1 MQFVD
6 EAVIEVTGGHGGKG
20 CISFRREA
28 HVPLGGPDGGD
39 GGKGG
44 SVVAF
49 ATTGAATL
57 LDHRYR
63 RIYRAEAG
71 DHGEGARK
79 AGADGPD
86 IRIPV
91 PVGTQVLD
99 EATGALLYDL
109 DEPGKEAV
117 LAAGGRGGRGNTHY
131 VTSTRQAPRIAQ
143 PGEDGEHKLL
153 RLNLKLVAD
162 VGVIG
167 LPNAGKSTLLRALTN
182 SQAKV
187 GDYPF
192 TTLVPNLGVYRYYE
206 RDIILADIPG
216 LIEGASE
223 GHGLGDRFLKH
234 VERTKV
240 LVHLISLSPDAT
252 DPLKAYQIVLD
263 ELRAWSPE
271 LATYPQI
278 VVLNKI
284 DLVTDRDELD
294 LWREEFKRLDVAEL
308 HFISGLSREGVHDI
322 MGKVATWLDDP
333 GSTTDSDG
341 AHDPGPRFEGAWD
354 RQEHGHAE
362 VRTGAAG
369 AVLSRARAPHRIPR
383 WCTSFICA
391 WVGVEH
397 QGFAASSGALL
408 VTRLR

>member
-1 MQFVD
+1 VQFVD

-28 HVPLGGPDGGD
+28 HVPLGGSDGGD

-44 SVVAF
+44 DVVAY

-63 RIYRAEAG
+63 RIYRAVNG

-79 AGADGPD
+79 HGADAPD

-91 PVGTQVLD
+91 PVGTQILD
-99 EATGALLYDL
+99 ETTGAVVFDL
-109 DEPGKEAV
+109 DEPEKEAV
-117 LAAGGRGGRGNTHY
+117 LAKGGRGGRGNTHY

-143 PGEDGEHKLL
+143 PGEEGERKTL

-206 RDIILADIPG
+206 RDIVLADIPG
-216 LIEGASE
+216 LIEGAHE

-240 LVHLISLSPDAT
+240 LVHLISLSPEAT
-252 DPLKAYQIVLD
+252 DPLKAYRVVRD
-263 ELRAWSPE
+263 ELSAWSPE

-284 DLVTDRDELD
+284 DLVPDRAELD
-294 LWREEFKRLDVAEL
+294 LWKDEFAKIGVTDL
-308 HFISGLSREGVHDI
+308 HYISGLSREGVHAI
-322 MGKVATWLDDP
+322 MGQVAHYLDDP
-333 GSTTDSDG
+333 GPVADASG
-341 AHDPGPRFEGAWD
+341 VRDPWSP
-354 RQEHGHAE
+354 
-362 VRTGAAG
+362 
-369 AVLSRARAPHRIPR
+369 I
-383 WCTSFICA
+383 
-391 WVGVEH
+391 
-397 QGFAASSGALL
+397 
-408 VTRLR
+408 

>member
-1 MQFVD
+1 MGRVFAPFLCLSDYQERRCNVQFVD

-44 SVVAF
+44 DIVVF
-49 ATTGAATL
+49 ATTSAATL

-79 AGADGPD
+79 HGADAPD
-86 IRIPV
+86 VRIPV
-91 PVGTQVLD
+91 PVGTQVID
-99 EATGALLYDL
+99 ETTGEVVHDL
-109 DEPGKEAV
+109 DEPGKEAII
-117 LAAGGRGGRGNTHY
+117 AAGGRGGRGNTHY

-143 PGEDGEHKLL
+143 PGEEGEHKTL

-216 LIEGASE
+216 LIEGAHD

-240 LVHLISLSPDAT
+240 LVHLISLSPDAA
-252 DPLKAYQIVLD
+252 DPLAAYRIVVD
-263 ELRAWSPE
+263 ELRMWSTE
-271 LATYPQI
+271 LASYPQI

-284 DLVTDRDELD
+284 DLVSDRDELD
-294 LWREEFKRLDVAEL
+294 LWREEFAKLGVTEL
-308 HFISGLSREGVHDI
+308 HFISGLSREGVHAI
-322 MGKVATWLDDP
+322 MGEVVKYLDDP
-333 GSTTDSDG
+333 TPAAAEAAPASR
-341 AHDPGPRFEGAWD
+341 DPWSP
-354 RQEHGHAE
+354 
-362 VRTGAAG
+362 
-369 AVLSRARAPHRIPR
+369 I
-383 WCTSFICA
+383 
-391 WVGVEH
+391 
-397 QGFAASSGALL
+397 
-408 VTRLR
+408 

>member
-1 MQFVD
+1 VQFVD

-44 SVVAF
+44 DVIAY
-49 ATTGAATL
+49 ATTGAQTL

-63 RIYRAEAG
+63 RIYRADNG

-79 AGADGPD
+79 AGADAID

-91 PVGTQVLD
+91 PVGTQVMD
-99 EATGALLYDL
+99 NKTGEVVYDL
-109 DEPGKEAV
+109 DEPDKEAV
-117 LAAGGRGGRGNTHY
+117 LAKGGRGGRGNTHY
-131 VTSTRQAPRIAQ
+131 ITSTRQAPRISQ
-143 PGEDGEHKLL
+143 PGEEGEHKTL

-206 RDIILADIPG
+206 RDIVLADIPG
-216 LIEGASE
+216 LIEGAHE

-240 LVHLISLSPDAT
+240 LVHLISLSPEAT
-252 DPLKAYQIVLD
+252 DPLKAYRIVLD
-263 ELRAWSPE
+263 ELAAWSAE

-284 DLVTDRDELD
+284 DLVSERDELD
-294 LWREEFKRLDVAEL
+294 LWRDEFAKIGVTKL
-308 HFISGLSREGVHDI
+308 HYISGLSREGVHAI
-322 MGKVATWLDDP
+322 MGEVAQYLEDP
-333 GSTTDSDG
+333 VLVPETNGVR
-341 AHDPGPRFEGAWD
+341 DPWSP
-354 RQEHGHAE
+354 
-362 VRTGAAG
+362 
-369 AVLSRARAPHRIPR
+369 I
-383 WCTSFICA
+383 
-391 WVGVEH
+391 
-397 QGFAASSGALL
+397 
-408 VTRLR
+408 